1 MSEIVRPNFQG
12 DAMFDQHLF
21 TPYDF
26 LQIENVLYSPR
37 EEELLTRKLFK
48 INTSYAPYA
57 KEVGF
62 DYYQREGSAKIMAD
76 GASAKDISFVSEHG
90 GRITNIVYD
99 IATGVRYTAKER
111 AALQAK
117 RSLGKGPSIDLDTLR
132 VSSARRFIL
141 ETEAKCAFVG
151 AKGTSGN
158 STYKITGILDDTF
171 YDGTGNL
178 GLKETVAA
186 GATSGYI
193 PWVNAAGTQKKL
205 PTEILTDLQRGL
217 KYVEKDGLF
226 KARALV
232 LPPAQ
237 YALLRQPYSTLNPM
251 TLLDWLNSEGMYF
264 EQILASRQMKA
275 GNNGD
280 TVDYFM
286 IIDNDPEVVQMC
298 LTQDITM
305 GNPVYDILMTMEMAV
320 SESFGGIFFRHP
332 AAAYIG
338 KGI

>member
-1 MSEIVRPNFQG
+1 
-12 DAMFDQHLF
+12 
-21 TPYDF
+21 
-26 LQIENVLYSPR
+26 
-37 EEELLTRKLFK
+37 
-48 INTSYAPYA
+48 
-57 KEVGF
+57 
-62 DYYQREGSAKIMAD
+62 MAD
-76 GASAKDISFVSEHG
+76 GASAKDLNFVSEHG
-90 GRITNIVYD
+90 GRVTNIVYD
-99 IATGVRYTAKER
+99 IATGIRYTAKER

-151 AKGTSGN
+151 AKGVSGQ
-158 STYKITGILDDTF
+158 STYKLTGVLDDSF
-171 YDGTGNL
+171 YDASGDL

-186 GATSGYI
+186 GATSGYT
-193 PWVNAAGTQKKL
+193 PWSNATGTQKKL
-205 PTEILTDLQRGL
+205 PTEILSDLQRAL
-217 KYVEKDGLF
+217 QYVEKDGLF

-251 TLLDWLNSEGMYF
+251 TLLDWLKSEGMYF

-286 IIDNDPEVVQMC
+286 VIDNDPEVVQMA
-298 LTQDITM
+298 LTYDITM
-305 GNPVYDILMTMEMAV
+305 GNPVYDILMTMEMMV
-320 SESFGGIFFRHP
+320 SEGFGGILFRHP
-332 AAAYIG
+332 AGCYVG